1 MTQRNDENE
10 PAHWFGDAMN
20 PLFSNRSSKM
30 IRYYVTDRRQ
40 GDVLAS
46 AARAIRDGV
55 EMIQVRE
62 KDLPARELFDLVC
75 RIRDLAAGTKIRVLV
90 NDRLDIAL
98 AAKVDGV
105 HLPSNGLPAHRVR
118 PFVQLLGVS
127 THNIQEALDAEKAHA
142 DFIVFGPVF
151 DSPGKT
157 AVGVAALR
165 EITAAVRIPVLAI
178 GGMTW
183 TNAQEVLD
191 TDAAGIAGIR
201 LFQER

>member
-1 MTQRNDENE
+1 
-10 PAHWFGDAMN
+10 
-20 PLFSNRSSKM
+20 M

-62 KDLPARELFDLVC
+62 KDLSSRELFDLVC
-75 RIRDLAAGTKIRVLV
+75 GIRDLAAGTNTRVLV

-105 HLPSNGLPAHRVR
+105 HLPGNGLPAYRVR

-142 DFIVFGPVF
+142 EFIVFGPVF

-157 AVGVAALR
+157 AVGLDALR
-165 EITAAVRIPVLAI
+165 EITASVRIPVLAI
-178 GGMTW
+178 GGMSW
-183 TNAQEVLD
+183 ANAQQVLNAN
-191 TDAAGIAGIR
+191 AAGIAGIR
-201 LFQER
+201 LFQQR